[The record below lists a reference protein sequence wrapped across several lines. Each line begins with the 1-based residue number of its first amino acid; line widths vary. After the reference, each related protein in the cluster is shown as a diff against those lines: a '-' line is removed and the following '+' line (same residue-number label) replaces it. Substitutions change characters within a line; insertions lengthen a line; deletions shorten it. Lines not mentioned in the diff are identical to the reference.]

1 MTLGP
6 LEVSADLFL
15 DAIAGWPQE
24 DQDAA
29 FWLRC
34 RDDRELFAVVAAPE
48 RFPSPFNAMHR
59 DFLSRPKVAWR
70 DRETDRK
77 EADAA
82 PRGGAKST
90 VRSFLE
96 PIHDVVYGLEAYIAI
111 ISTTYNLAED
121 LVADLYGV
129 FTDPE
134 AYPELHQIWGPFT
147 VTGTKTDFVVNCPTG
162 EEIGTRIKAFSQGS
176 TIRGQKHRGIRI
188 TKAILDDYEHQV
200 RVRSPIQREKTDEF
214 LTKDVEKAGPTG
226 RGMLIWLVGTV
237 LHADSTLARR
247 LKSAAWSSTKWRAII
262 SWPSN
267 MGMWAAAR
275 ELWADLSD
283 PDRVATAEAFYL
295 ANKAVMD
302 AGAEVLW
309 PESESL
315 WDLMQQWWEN
325 AAAFNSEKQNE
336 PVDPTR
342 QVYDPDTFRRCKF
355 DGVHI
360 TTSTGRKVRVRDC
373 KLALWLDPR
382 ASREIERNDYAAIA
396 LVARDPVGYVYVLAC
411 DMKRDASSSQRA
423 RYWKWWERYSN
434 AVCGYEDNGFQALYG
449 DDFDREREERR
460 KARLPWRM
468 APRGHRSTENKN
480 DRLVSLE
487 PDFTNGWIEV
497 CEDVP
502 QLVMEQWRDVPSG
515 SHDDGPDAIE
525 RAIWLVRG
533 GEMGEITPDNGGR
546 R

>member
-6 LEVSADLFL
+6 LEVPADRFL
-15 DAIAGWPQE
+15 EAISGWGRA

-29 FWLRC
+29 FWMRC
-34 RDDRELFAVVAAPE
+34 REDRELFAVVAAPE

-59 DFLSRPKVAWR
+59 DFLSRPKVGWR
-70 DRETDRK
+70 DREKDRK

-96 PIHDVVYGLEAYIAI
+96 PLHDVVYGLEAYIAI
-111 ISTTYNLAED
+111 ISTTYSLAED

-134 AYPELHQIWGPFT
+134 AYPELHQIWGPFD
-147 VTGTKTDFVVNCPTG
+147 VSGTKTDFVVKCPTG
-162 EEIGTRIKAFSQGS
+162 ERVGTRIKAFSQGS

-188 TKAILDDYEHQV
+188 TKAILDDYEHQI
-200 RVRSPIQREKTDEF
+200 RVRSPLQREKTDEF
-214 LTKDVEKAGPTG
+214 LTKDVEKAGPTAS
-226 RGMLIWLVGTV
+226 GMLVHLVGTV

-247 LKSAAWSSTKWRAII
+247 LRSPAWVSTKWRAII
-262 SWPSN
+262 KWPTN
-267 MGMWAAAR
+267 MGRWAVAR
-275 ELWADLSD
+275 ELWSDLTD
-283 PDRVATAEAFYL
+283 PDRVETALAFYE
-295 ANKAVMD
+295 ANRASMD
-302 AGAEVLW
+302 EGAQVLW

-315 WDLMQQWWEN
+315 WDLMCQWWEN

-342 QVYDPDTFRRCKF
+342 QVYNPDTFARCKF
-355 DGVHI
+355 DGATI
-360 TTSTGRKVRVRDC
+360 TTSKGRKVRLREC

-382 ASREIERNDYAAIA
+382 ASEEIERNDYAAIA
-396 LVARDPVGYVYVLAC
+396 LVAMDAYGYVYVLAC
-411 DMKRDASSSQRA
+411 DMKRDPASSQRA
-423 RYWKWWERYSN
+423 RLWGWWERFPR
-434 AVCGYEDNGFQALYG
+434 AKVGYEDNGFQALYG
-449 DDFDREREERR
+449 TDFNREREERR
-460 KARLPWRM
+460 AALKRWKM
-468 APRGHRSTENKN
+468 APEGHTSRERKN

-487 PDFTNGWIEV
+487 PDTTNGWVEFADDI
-497 CEDVP
+497 P
-502 QLVMEQWRDVPSG
+502 QAVMEQWRDVPAG

-533 GEMGEITPDNGGR
+533 GGVPVATQE
-546 R
+546 